1 MTEIRFPCTVLNL
14 ISGIDMNELD
24 LIKSAYDCL
33 GRVTP
38 LATDCGRLCA
48 GACCRGDGEIWLLP
62 GEEALFESADG
73 FEVKTYP
80 DGDTRVICKQSCA
93 AYRNRRPYY
102 CRIFPYFPRVCR
114 QEDNSL
120 SVRLFIDPRAAG
132 LCPFA
137 AGGISP
143 DRRFVKA
150 VRCSVRKLCESD
162 IFYEHF
168 LECAQFLDEMGE
180 FSARLFGEGDR

>member
-1 MTEIRFPCTVLNL
+1 
-14 ISGIDMNELD
+14 MNKLG

-33 GRVTP
+33 DRLTP

-62 GEEALFESADG
+62 GEEALFESAAG
-73 FEVKTYP
+73 FEVKKYP
-80 DGDTRVICKQSCA
+80 DV
-93 AYRNRRPYY
+93 
-102 CRIFPYFPRVCR
+102 PRAGR

-120 SVRLFIDPRAAG
+120 SGRLFIAPRAAG
-132 LCPFA
+132 LWPFA
-137 AGGISP
+137 AGSISP
-143 DRRFVKA
+143 DRRFAKA

-162 IFYEHF
+162 LFYEHF
-168 LECAQFLDEMGE
+168 LECVQFLDEMGE